1 MPQYYPQVRQFET
14 IRFEAIQRARLLDEL
29 REPAARHRRGWR
41 FRLLPA
47 MTSIPCAGRTR

>member
-1 MPQYYPQVRQFET
+1 MLEYYPQVRQFET
-14 IRFEAIQRARLLDEL
+14 IRFEAMQRARLVDEL
-29 REPAARHRRGWR
+29 SEPAARRRRGWR